1 LATRAEGKRMGDG
14 KRCFRGEHMME
25 RDGMFNAY
33 DIDQTPTAHY
43 TPTVPT
49 SIARDVRTIYLG

>member
-1 LATRAEGKRMGDG
+1 MGDG